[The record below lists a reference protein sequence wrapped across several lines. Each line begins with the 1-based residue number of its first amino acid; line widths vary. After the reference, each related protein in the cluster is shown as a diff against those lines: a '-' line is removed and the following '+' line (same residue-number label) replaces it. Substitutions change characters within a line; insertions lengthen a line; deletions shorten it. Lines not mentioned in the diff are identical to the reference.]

1 MSVSGNKSA
10 PWGVVVNSKA
20 AHGRSKVP
28 LSEHEQHL
36 LEQMEQA
43 LSAEDPK
50 FASQMEG
57 SVVRARLRR
66 GLAIGAGGV
75 IVGLGLVVL
84 GVAAES
90 IWWGAI
96 GFALMVGGVAYA
108 ITPPKVPKATLGAV
122 TDDGSVRTPEPAGR
136 LGKAGRNKG
145 SKATKQTFLRR
156 LEERWDRRRD
166 DGQ

>member
-1 MSVSGNKSA
+1 M
-10 PWGVVVNSKA
+10 
-20 AHGRSKVP
+20 P

-43 LSAEDPK
+43 LYAEDPK
-50 FASQMEG
+50 FASQMQG
-57 SVVRARLRR
+57 SVARARLRR
-66 GLAIGAGGV
+66 VLAIGVGGV
-75 IVGLGLVVL
+75 IAGLGLVVL

-108 ITPPKVPKATLGAV
+108 ISPPKVPKVKLGAV
-122 TDDGSVRTPEPAGR
+122 TEDGSVRPHEQASRLGR
-136 LGKAGRNKG
+136 LRK
-145 SKATKQTFLRR
+145 SKTTHANKQTFMRR

-166 DGQ
+166 SGQ